1 MLRPGAAETTHPPG
15 PTGEQGF
22 AVLQL
27 MRHRGKGG
35 QRGGSEPTL
44 DPDRV
49 QARPGGH
56 AAIMP
61 PDRVSRPH
69 RNPVIAHS
77 GAPAYFGAV
86 AESRVER
93 SRSSRAR

>member
-1 MLRPGAAETTHPPG
+1 
-15 PTGEQGF
+15 
-22 AVLQL
+22 

-49 QARPGGH
+49 QARPRGH
-56 AAIMP
+56 YVR
-61 PDRVSRPH
+61 DVR
-69 RNPVIAHS
+69 
-77 GAPAYFGAV
+77 
-86 AESRVER
+86 ESRDER